1 MRFQRNCNHEEGAS
15 RKKAHRV
22 ALKPTAEQEALFR
35 QHAGYAR
42 FAYNWALGQFRSGLS
57 VGEWLS
63 ERTLRPRWNKG
74 KSTIAPWGV
83 ELSQNSAKYAI
94 NDLGQAA
101 ESWGE
106 YRGKTKAGQRSGR
119 RVGFPRFKRRRHE
132 QGFRADNGQDTVKVD
147 RKVVVL
153 PKIGPV
159 AMVEQLRFEG
169 SIREV
174 TINRTTGTS
183 FACFTV
189 EDGQKAP
196 PVKDGPTVG
205 VDVGVGTMATCS
217 DRTVV
222 DNPKA
227 LSSALSQLRRVDKT
241 TGRSRNVHG
250 RNNHSNRRERLYARR
265 RRLHARVVNVRND
278 NHHKATT
285 AIAKSAGRVVV
296 ETLNVAGML
305 RNRRLARA
313 IVDAGMAG
321 FLAKLEYK
329 CAWYGAEFMKADRW
343 FASSKLCAHC
353 GWKNDGLRLSDR
365 EWWCVGCGVLNE
377 RDQNAAVNLANWPGL
392 SFPVTGRGDRVSPA
406 VPAVVGEASSGSG
419 PEVWAPVN
427 LEYQISSDSEWR

>member
-1 MRFQRNCNHEEGAS
+1 MKRS
-15 RKKAHRV
+15 HRV
-22 ALKPTAEQEALFR
+22 ALKPTAEQEALFG

-42 FAYNWALGQFRSGLS
+42 FAYNWALGEFRAGLS

-63 ERTLRPRWNKG
+63 ERTLRPRWNKV
-74 KSTIAPWGV
+74 KSMIAPWGS

-94 NDLGQAA
+94 IDLGQAA
-101 ESWGE
+101 ESWSE
-106 YRGKTKAGQRSGR
+106 YRSKMKAGQRSGR
-119 RVGFPRFKRRRHE
+119 RVGFPRFKRRKHE
-132 QGFRADNGQDTVKVD
+132 QGFRADNGPDTVKVD
-147 RKVVVL
+147 GKKVDGKVVVL

-159 AMVEQLRFEG
+159 AMVERLRFEG

-174 TINRTTGTS
+174 TINRTAGTW

-217 DRTVV
+217 DGTVV

-227 LSSALSQLRRVDKT
+227 LSSALSRLRRVDKAT
-241 TGRSRNVHG
+241 ARSRNVHG
-250 RNNHSNRRERLYARR
+250 KSNHSNRRERLYAGR

-296 ETLNVAGML
+296 ETLNVSGML

-313 IVDAGMAG
+313 VVDAGMAG

-329 CAWYGAEFMKADRW
+329 CAWYGAEFMKAGRW

-353 GWKNDGLRLSDR
+353 GWRNDDLRLSDR
-365 EWWCVGCGVLNE
+365 EWRCGGCGVLND
-377 RDQNAAVNLANWPGL
+377 RDANAAENLASWPGL

-406 VPAVVGEASSGSG
+406 MPALVGEASSGSG
-419 PEVWAPVN
+419 PEVWDPVK
-427 LEYQISSDSEWR
+427 LEYQISSDSE